1 MKTLYELL
9 ELPADAPSDE
19 IKRAF
24 RREIAKYHPD
34 KVQHLGKEFQEIA
47 AVRAAELT
55 TAYKTLLDPAARA
68 DYDARIGHPAP
79 DAGPAAS
86 PPAPEPGSAP
96 PSSSSS
102 ANAPSGTWFATE
114 RRGAVEFVRRAAIA
128 RFQAALTREFG
139 EHERL
144 APQGFEAAAIP
155 SPGFF
160 SRKLP
165 PQVVGRV
172 VESVDA
178 RSVAETWGLAARMKK
193 EPHRDICVFLMGPS
207 LAPASELAAAISEQ
221 RKRPMPGGGRLVLV
235 PVNTKDWNAHV
246 PTDAPDVV
254 KSLLTRLQAR

>member
-1 MKTLYELL
+1 MKTYYELL
-9 ELPADAPSDE
+9 ELAADAPSDE

-55 TAYKTLLDPAARA
+55 AAYKTLLDPAARA
-68 DYDARIGHPAP
+68 AYDEQLGHPAP
-79 DAGPAAS
+79 ADAAPAAS
-86 PPAPEPGSAP
+86 PQAPEPADAP
-96 PSSSSS
+96 PRSSGT
-102 ANAPSGTWFATE
+102 PRSGTWFATE

-128 RFQAALTREFG
+128 RFQAALAREFG

-155 SPGFF
+155 SPGLF

-178 RSVAETWGLAARMKK
+178 RSVAETWGLAVKLKK
-193 EPHRDICVFLMGPS
+193 EPQRDVCVFLMGPL
-207 LAPASELAAAISEQ
+207 LAPPSELAAAISAQ

-246 PTDAPDVV
+246 PNDAPDVV
-254 KSLLTRLQAR
+254 KSLLSRLQAR

>member
-1 MKTLYELL
+1 VSYYDLL
-9 ELPADAPSDE
+9 EVAADAPADE

-34 KVQHLGKEFQEIA
+34 KVQHLGKEFQDIA
-47 AVRAAELT
+47 AAKAAELT

-68 DYDARIGHPAP
+68 EYDATIGRA
-79 DAGPAAS
+79 PAAAAAEAA
-86 PPAPEPGSAP
+86 PPASAP
-96 PSSSSS
+96 ASQARP
-102 ANAPSGTWFATE
+102 PSGTWFASE

-144 APQGFEAAAIP
+144 APHGFEAAASP
-155 SPGFF
+155 APGFF
-160 SRKLP
+160 SRKIP

-178 RSVAETWGLAARMKK
+178 RGVAETWGLSFKMKK
-193 EPHRDICVFLMGPS
+193 EPQRDVCVFLMGPS
-207 LAPASELAAAISEQ
+207 LAPPSELAAAISEQ
-221 RKRPMPGGGRLVLV
+221 RKRPIPGGGRLVLV
-235 PVNTKDWNAHV
+235 PVNTKDWHAHV

-254 KSLLTRLQAR
+254 KSLLSRLQAK